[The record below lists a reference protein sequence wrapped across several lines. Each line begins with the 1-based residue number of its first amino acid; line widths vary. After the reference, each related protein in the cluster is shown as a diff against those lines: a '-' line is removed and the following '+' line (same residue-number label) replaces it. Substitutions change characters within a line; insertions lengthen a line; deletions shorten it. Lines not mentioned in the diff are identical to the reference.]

1 MTNNFNSAAILLMLV
16 IASTGSASISPTT
29 PGPTFS
35 LRAGAQDESVLAG
48 TSWQLV
54 EFQGSAETAII
65 PDERT
70 KYTITFGGDGRVS
83 VRIDCNR
90 GAGNWRSAGANRI
103 MFGPLALTR
112 AMCPPGSLY
121 DQIVKHWK
129 LLQSYAI
136 KDGHLFLSLMANGGT
151 YEFEPLGGS
160 QSSEEKPAPASLFGT
175 KWGLLA
181 IDENPIRTN
190 KPYLQFDNQT
200 RRFSGNGG
208 CNRIS
213 GGFQIDGMQIKFSQV
228 ISTQRACIDNDL
240 TRVEGEFVK
249 RLGEASKFQIQGSLL
264 SLYAGDRPI
273 LTFTAD
279 TTVANAATEKAS
291 VTGTITY
298 RQRIA
303 LTPNAVI
310 EVKLIDGSRADAP
323 SKTLAEQTIRPAGKQ
338 VPIAF
343 ELTYDPAR
351 IDPRGRYLIQV
362 RILEGTRLRFAGAD
376 AYRIIT
382 GGNSNKVNV
391 IVKPVGR

>member
-1 MTNNFNSAAILLMLV
+1 MR
-16 IASTGSASISPTT
+16 STVTQH
-29 PGPTFS
+29 
-35 LRAGAQDESVLAG
+35 GA
-48 TSWQLV
+48 
-54 EFQGSAETAII
+54 
-65 PDERT
+65 
-70 KYTITFGGDGRVS
+70 
-83 VRIDCNR
+83 
-90 GAGNWRSAGANRI
+90 
-103 MFGPLALTR
+103 
-112 AMCPPGSLY
+112 CPPGSLH

-129 LLQSYAI
+129 LLQSYTI
-136 KDGHLFLSLMANGGT
+136 KEGHLFLSLRADGGT
-151 YEFEPLGGS
+151 YEFEPVGGS
-160 QSSEEKPAPASLFGT
+160 QSSEEKPEKPAPLFGT

-213 GGFQIDGMQIKFSQV
+213 GGFQIDGTQIKFSQV
-228 ISTQRACIDNDL
+228 ISTQRACLDNDL
-240 TRVEGEFVK
+240 GWVEAKFVK
-249 RLGEASKFQIQGSLL
+249 RLGQATKFQIQGDLL

-273 LTFTAD
+273 LSFTAD
-279 TTVANAATEKAS
+279 TTVASAATEKAS

-310 EVKLIDGSRADAP
+310 EVKLIDESRADAP
-323 SKTLAEQTIRPAGKQ
+323 AKTLAEQTIRPAGKQ

-351 IDPRGRYLIQV
+351 IDPRGRYFIQV
-362 RILEGTRLRFAGAD
+362 RILEGTQLRFASTD
-376 AYRIIT
+376 AYPVIT